1 MTAVTIA
8 FSPQGKALFSSACA
22 ENENIKYIGNFSSG
36 ADCFNNTQIPQTE
49 FVFVDAQ
56 ASDGVSAVK
65 KMRAANGG
73 AVVMVALDKAEQAVP
88 YIKYNVDFFLLKP
101 YTRVDIAALIKRA
114 LLLHSAQNKRVK
126 IVTFGQFEVFI
137 DGKPTNFGGK
147 KVKELFAL
155 LVDKNGKT
163 LKTEEAFSRLWE
175 NDSYTHKNANKC
187 RKLWGRLQA
196 FLAEKDLSDLIN
208 NENGQKSLNCSLVDC
223 DYFSF
228 LSGDMSAVNKFAFSY
243 MSDYS
248 WAEYTLADLTE
259 IKYNAKNV

>member
-1 MTAVTIA
+1 MTTATIA
-8 FSPQGKALFSSACA
+8 CSPQETALFNSLCA
-22 ENENIKYIGNFSSG
+22 ENEKIKYMGNFSCG
-36 ADCFNNTQIPQTE
+36 ADYFDNAEIAKAD
-49 FVFVDAQ
+49 FVLVDSQ
-56 ASDGVSAVK
+56 ATDGVSAVK
-65 KMRAANGG
+65 KLRASNSG
-73 AVVMVALDKAEQAVP
+73 AVVMVALHTAEQAVP
-88 YIKYNVDFFLLKP
+88 YIKYNVDYFFLKP
-101 YTRVDIAALIKRA
+101 YANGDIAALIKRA
-114 LLLHSAQNKRVK
+114 LLLHSTQSKRVK

-137 DGKPTNFGGK
+137 DGNPTNFGGK

-175 NDSYTHKNANKC
+175 NDIYTHKNANKC

-196 FLAEKDLSDLIN
+196 FLAEKGLSALIN

-228 LSGDMSAVNKFAFSY
+228 LSGDISAVNKFAFSY